1 MDLNAVA
8 QDLFDELKSR
18 YSSLTLGDEQAQVTT
33 DPQSARF
40 FKFSWNDN
48 AVSMSVDEEN
58 LRLIYNKNLTD
69 AVESEQE
76 QEWYEFA
83 RAMKEFA
90 VSHNLGFKPQDV
102 EKLDLEQGDFEFL
115 SQVNT
120 VQESKMHGTSKTSY
134 RPLDKTKMV
143 IRHTKAVDESVAGSR
158 SRNISA
164 IFIENNQ
171 GERFRFPYN
180 YLHGA
185 RAMQMHVAKGGN
197 PYDAIGEAIVNS
209 VEEIAKM
216 RKFTQYAQRNKMVDE
231 SNEQYVDAAHIK
243 IHDNKKLLS
252 QIQKPTTY
260 ESAVESLS
268 AVNEEN
274 TQDTVDALVKAFTK
288 ETFDEDLVDAF
299 KILPIAELKGDDD
312 VDTIDRRDVMKQAS
326 SAARYKS
333 YVDQFVNSPESKLI
347 LKKDD
352 AYDEFQNNLRAQQ
365 KDTNAK
371 LGTIMRDIAGRFLS
385 ANPEDDAVSNFASDM
400 EQQLSMSGE
409 LFSKP
414 NPEMKA
420 LRGTAIKL
428 ANKYLTDMKRI
439 KSDDAYKDEVRKSP
453 EDIKAY
459 KDIKGQEIGKGKL
472 AKAYKRKYKGETA
485 ELEQWMDA
493 RIAEM
498 FDSLEADHSIE
509 ESEYQDAFKKK
520 TDQLEYSEQE
530 PTSNSPA
537 ADKIAQTAASYG
549 KDDMDYND
557 LMKAAEL
564 LRAGKLQEL
573 GKFVYGLDTDPRELI
588 MSVIQD
594 SEPDTFKKMYG
605 DQDGYMSL
613 MTPMGMEEDDM
624 STGTVAYGKKGK
636 TRRATGI
643 NDNPYS
649 HNEGEDHPA
658 LVNAALWNMKDIYQQ
673 IMAGEEIEE
682 DDMFSYGDVLQYLDM
697 SGIPGYEFY
706 EDFIDTVSTAVSQ
719 AQPGGFAGQGD
730 AVLVDKKFAP
740 KIKTLYQQFKA
751 ATANIKGVKEDSH
764 DDYAYT
770 WNCKKCGTENEF
782 SMTPQEKQEYI
793 DDWEAD
799 NQDLVAD
806 GETGQGALDNL
817 LLDQGEDSGLHYGDK
832 CVKCGTEA
840 KDPYSEDV
848 NDILR
853 LSGLK

>member
-1 MDLNAVA
+1 MDLNLVA

-18 YSSLTLGDEQAQVTT
+18 YSNLTLGDDQAQATT

-40 FKFSWNDN
+40 FKFSWNNN
-48 AVSMSVDEEN
+48 AVSMSIDEEN

-69 AVESEQE
+69 AVESEQQ

-143 IRHTKAVDESVAGSR
+143 IRHTKAVDESVPGSR

-197 PYDAIGEAIVNS
+197 PYDAIGEAIVNT

-216 RKFTQYAQRNKMVDE
+216 RKFTQYANRNKMVDE
-231 SNEQYVDAAHIK
+231 STEQYVDAAHIK

-252 QIQKPTTY
+252 QIQKQATY
-260 ESAVESLS
+260 ESAVESLT

-352 AYDEFQNNLRAQQ
+352 SYDEFQNNLRAQQ

-472 AKAYKRKYKGETA
+472 ATQYKRKYKGETA

-498 FDSLEADHSIE
+498 FDSLEADHDIQ
-509 ESEYQDAFKKK
+509 ESDYQDAFKKK
-520 TDQLEYSEQE
+520 TDQYEIVEAPKKFPEGHYTHTPGTLEVMPSQDKTMWADAGELPKKFNVTKMKIAIYDEGDDEDPYSYGNGGLLVYHNAGTWKMYTDDVTRVQIADYLGIANKDIDFSEQGMQSE
-530 PTSNSPA
+530 EYMHF
-537 ADKIAQTAASYG
+537 DIE
-549 KDDMDYND
+549 DDT
-557 LMKAAEL
+557 
-564 LRAGKLQEL
+564 
-573 GKFVYGLDTDPRELI
+573 VSELI
-588 MSVIQD
+588 SKGA
-594 SEPDTFKKMYG
+594 FK
-605 DQDGYMSL
+605 L
-613 MTPMGMEEDDM
+613 EETATEDDM
-624 STGTVAYGKKGK
+624 STGVVQVGKKARPEEPQALMTTPMIT
-636 TRRATGI
+636 TR
-643 NDNPYS
+643 
-649 HNEGEDHPA
+649 
-658 LVNAALWNMKDIYQQ
+658 V
-673 IMAGEEIEE
+673 
-682 DDMFSYGDVLQYLDM
+682 
-697 SGIPGYEFY
+697 
-706 EDFIDTVSTAVSQ
+706 
-719 AQPGGFAGQGD
+719 
-730 AVLVDKKFAP
+730 
-740 KIKTLYQQFKA
+740 KIKQ
-751 ATANIKGVKEDSH
+751 H
-764 DDYAYT
+764 
-770 WNCKKCGTENEF
+770 W
-782 SMTPQEKQEYI
+782 
-793 DDWEAD
+793 
-799 NQDLVAD
+799 
-806 GETGQGALDNL
+806 
-817 LLDQGEDSGLHYGDK
+817 
-832 CVKCGTEA
+832 
-840 KDPYSEDV
+840 
-848 NDILR
+848 
-853 LSGLK
+853 